1 MPNLNL
7 QVLLKKRG
15 RNGPDMLTYVATK
28 LLKFIKTIMTKNN
41 YIFKSIIIPK
51 SETDL
56 GYYLA
61 GLSFVLRPSSFV
73 LRPSSFVLRRR

>member
-1 MPNLNL
+1 MPNLNR
-7 QVLLKKRG
+7 QVLLKRRG

-61 GLSFVLRPSSFV
+61 GQKMFRQCFRFMQLKKHLNFKG
-73 LRPSSFVLRRR
+73 